1 MEQGLTFLIPEKM
14 NSEVFIHGN
23 QFPTLAPSESYHL
36 TATAHGLLSASQK
49 KRKPPYLT
57 HPKGVLLEE
66 RPAASQCFTKN
77 IG

>member
-14 NSEVFIHGN
+14 NSRVFIHEN

-36 TATAHGLLSASQK
+36 TATAHGLLSVSQK
-49 KRKPPYLT
+49 KRKPLSLT
-57 HPKGVLLEE
+57 YPKGVLLEE
-66 RPAASQCFTKN
+66 RPAATQCFIKN